1 MDLFLA
7 EHKKLWSRS
16 SVRISVLLCVI
27 YIVIFGGI
35 LQYQWLTLG
44 SSKDVTGNH
53 FDGYEYIRLRQEYA
67 EKYGPVLMDDTLAR
81 MASDYQ
87 RAGKADNDEEIKKT
101 DWSVISSWLQLL
113 YPELQRPENYQLM
126 LGYVDPSALTDL
138 YGRRQAA
145 IETYMD
151 ASGIEGTEK
160 DYLLSMN
167 EKTNTP
173 FSYAWTEG
181 WRTVLASMIPDFE
194 IVIALALVISLAPL
208 FAGEWHDRTGTMIL
222 SMKHGWKKDA
232 VAKLAVGLVFTV
244 EVFILI
250 SVPSI
255 IVQMVFLGFSGWDTP
270 VQCIK
275 MLAIA
280 PMNMAQAEIY
290 EYLFLFVGIIGFAT
304 VVMLISS
311 FLKSD
316 RIAMI
321 GGFAMLVVPMFVSG
335 HLPYRAQLV
344 LELFPLAGNAG
355 DIFRMYTLNVFGKI
369 IWLPYLELVTPLLFA
384 IICVPISVKMW
395 SRMQKN

>member
-67 EKYGPVLMDDTLAR
+67 EKYGPVLTDDTLAR

-138 YGRRQAA
+138 YGRRKAA

-151 ASGIEGTEK
+151 ASGIEGSEK

-173 FSYAWTEG
+173 FSYVWTEG

-255 IVQMVFLGFSGWDTP
+255 IVQMVFLGLSGWDTP
-270 VQCIK
+270 IQCIK

-321 GGFAMLVVPMFVSG
+321 GGFAMLVVPMVVSG

-355 DIFRMYTLNVFGKI
+355 DIFRMYTLNVFGKT
-369 IWLPYLELVTPLLFA
+369 IWLPYLELVTPLLCA
-384 IICVPISVKMW
+384 MICIPISVKVW